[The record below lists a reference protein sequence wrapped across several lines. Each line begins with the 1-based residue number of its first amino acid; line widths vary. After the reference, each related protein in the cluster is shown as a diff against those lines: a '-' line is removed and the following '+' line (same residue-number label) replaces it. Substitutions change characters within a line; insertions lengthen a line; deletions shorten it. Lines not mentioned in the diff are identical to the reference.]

1 MKQIK
6 VSKEDKKAIEMFYGS
21 GPEAL
26 NDFYSD
32 ISYVVENLRAPI
44 EVAFEII
51 MDEVKSAM
59 MIY

>member
-6 VSKEDKKAIEMFYGS
+6 VTKEDRRAIEMFYGS
-21 GPEAL
+21 GEEAM
-26 NDFYSD
+26 NDFYND
-32 ISYVVENLRAPI
+32 ISYIVESLRAPFD
-44 EVAFEII
+44 VAFEII